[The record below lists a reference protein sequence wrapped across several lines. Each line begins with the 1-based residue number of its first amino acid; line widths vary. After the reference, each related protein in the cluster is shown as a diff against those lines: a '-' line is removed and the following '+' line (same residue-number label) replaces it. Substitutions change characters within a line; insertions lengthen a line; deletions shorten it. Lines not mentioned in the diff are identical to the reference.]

1 MNSKG
6 FNPSFN
12 ERKKEINNS
21 YENLFN
27 KAFKHGD
34 PEAIEKFH
42 KAERSGDQL
51 FAHNYIKWVEKE
63 YDSYAEKEGSTFIHS
78 KDYVPMK
85 CCLCGA
91 HMETIHDTHNPQP
104 LTPKCY
110 AKEALLD
117 NLPHR
122 CCTKCN
128 NTKVNNARFS
138 KLGVLKGVVAFE
150 DHLRTII

>member
-6 FNPSFN
+6 FNPSFE
-12 ERKKEINNS
+12 ERTKKINQS

-27 KAFKHGD
+27 KALKHGD
-34 PEAIEKFH
+34 PEAQKKFQ
-42 KAERSGDQL
+42 KLEQSGDQL
-51 FAHNYIKWVEKE
+51 FARNYIKWCEKH
-63 YDSYAEKEGSTFIHS
+63 YDLWALKEGATFIHS

-138 KLGVLKGVVAFE
+138 KLGVSKGVVAFE

>member
-1 MNSKG
+1 
-6 FNPSFN
+6 
-12 ERKKEINNS
+12 
-21 YENLFN
+21 
-27 KAFKHGD
+27 
-34 PEAIEKFH
+34 
-42 KAERSGDQL
+42 
-51 FAHNYIKWVEKE
+51 
-63 YDSYAEKEGSTFIHS
+63 
-78 KDYVPMK
+78 MK

-91 HMETIHDTHNPQP
+91 HMETIHDIHNPQP